1 MQINLQSQVL
11 PLSQVVVEAELVLAS
26 MSSSGPRIA
35 GGPSGSTVREKK
47 LNQVRERENNI
58 LAAVTVRKS
67 KD

>member
-1 MQINLQSQVL
+1 M
-11 PLSQVVVEAELVLAS
+11 VVEAELVLAS

>member
-1 MQINLQSQVL
+1 M
-11 PLSQVVVEAELVLAS
+11 VVEAELVLAS
-26 MSSSGPRIA
+26 MSNSGPRIT
-35 GGPSGSTVREKK
+35 GGPSGSRVREKK

>member
-26 MSSSGPRIA
+26 MSNSGPRIT
-35 GGPSGSTVREKK
+35 GGPSGSRVREKK